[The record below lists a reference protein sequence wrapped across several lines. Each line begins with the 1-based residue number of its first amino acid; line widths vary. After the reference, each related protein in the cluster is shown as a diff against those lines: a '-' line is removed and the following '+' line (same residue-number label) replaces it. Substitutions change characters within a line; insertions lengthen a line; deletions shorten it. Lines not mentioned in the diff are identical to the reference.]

1 MADNFKQATRVT
13 NNQLLQQRMNLLG
26 ARQLYPAAK
35 YGFGPRPGPTQAE
48 VEAQHKQ
55 LAQQRE
61 DFLGARPVVPSSK
74 GGLSRRKRRSG
85 RSGRSRRRGMRRS
98 MRKVRR

>member
-26 ARQLYPAAK
+26 AERIYPVAK
-35 YGFGPRPGPTQAE
+35 HGFGPRPGPTQAE

-61 DFLGARPVVPSSK
+61 DLKGARPIVPSSK
-74 GGLSRRKRRSG
+74 GGLSRRKH